1 MRQSVAGHFTKID
14 ICREVFA
21 LLGSDAVNLPI
32 YRLPRGKVPFAS
44 DGVEIAFFASDTNFF
59 AISPINNIYTKTEV
73 DQKIAASTGLL
84 IKGADADGTLESI
97 NAEINNTPDG
107 FAKMFKSNYGGSY
120 QMQTIFTIKLD
131 TSRIFSLMFPKGSN
145 LFRFQ
150 TAPNGTWYTICY
162 KCITNYYT

>member
-59 AISPINNIYTKTEV
+59 AISPTNNFQLKMAQALDWDALV
-73 DQKIAASTGLL
+73 DPTSKRFL
-84 IKGADADGTLESI
+84 
-97 NAEINNTPDG
+97 
-107 FAKMFKSNYGGSY
+107 
-120 QMQTIFTIKLD
+120 QTV
-131 TSRIFSLMFPKGSN
+131 RPG
-145 LFRFQ
+145 
-150 TAPNGTWYTICY
+150 
-162 KCITNYYT
+162 